1 PRVAA
6 PPAPVVAAVAPVVP
20 LGPGDEITQLVEALR
35 KSNRTFFGTALARAT
50 FVIEGTKLVLTVG
63 GNFEQ
68 TRCEGRRSWIEET
81 AQQVLGRKL
90 LLEIRV
96 VAQATEGQVDPVET
110 DKARL
115 KEQALKSEAVQ
126 AMLDVFAAEI
136 RDAEEIQ

>member
-1 PRVAA
+1 MEPD
-6 PPAPVVAAVAPVVP
+6 
-20 LGPGDEITQLVEALR
+20 GGTVERLIESLR

-50 FVIEGTKLVLTVG
+50 FVIDGTKLVLTVG

-68 TRCEGRRSWIEET
+68 ARCEGRRSWLEET
-81 AQQVLGRKL
+81 AQQVIGRKVPI
-90 LLEIRV
+90 EIRV
-96 VAQATEGQVDPVET
+96 VAQATEAAADPVET

-115 KEQALKSEAVQ
+115 KEQAMKSEAVQ